1 MIKVNINGN
10 DGLVSMSI
18 CGDLNTISAEITMV
32 VRAVYKSIKENQG
45 KLVADRFKENVKT
58 TIESDFVFMEQNE
71 RDSYI
76 KSVKDKI
83 KNDIDIDDDVL
94 QKVID
99 SMEKIDNGTASKDD
113 KKEFAKII
121 MESIRKA
128 LRKKEDSEIVDKDI
142 EDIVSKLYKSETDSD
157 TGGVE

>member
-18 CGDLNTISAEITMV
+18 CGDLNTISAETTMIV
-32 VRAVYKSIKENQG
+32 GIVYKSIKENQG
-45 KLVADRFKENVKT
+45 KLIADIFKENVKT
-58 TIESDFVFMEQNE
+58 TIASDFVFMEQNE
-71 RDSYI
+71 RDSHI

-83 KNDIDIDDDVL
+83 KNDLDIDDDVL
-94 QKVID
+94 QKVVD
-99 SMEKIDNGTASKDD
+99 SMEKIDNGTANKDN
-113 KKEFAKII
+113 KEEFAKTI

-142 EDIVSKLYKSETDSD
+142 EDIVSKLYK
-157 TGGVE
+157 TGDDAE

>member
-10 DGLVSMSI
+10 DGSVSMSI
-18 CGDLNTISAEITMV
+18 CGALNTISAETTMIV
-32 VRAVYKSIKENQG
+32 GLVYKSIKENQG
-45 KLVADRFKENVKT
+45 KLVADRFKKNVKT

-94 QKVID
+94 QKAID
-99 SMEKIDNGTASKDD
+99 SMKKIDNGTASKDD
-113 KKEFAKII
+113 KEEFAKTI

-128 LRKKEDSEIVDKDI
+128 LRKKEDSETVDKDI
-142 EDIVSKLYKSETDSD
+142 EDIVSKLYKPETDND